1 MKLSFNE
8 YATTGACR
16 IDEGSDALKIEF
28 TAGGRLAFD
37 RFSTLKDTV
46 SVEVDHSACGEVFL
60 GLVGIKTDGT
70 TEVFRSDKLVGG
82 TLSYTYDPINLSVY
96 RDMQSFYVE
105 IYAKSDARVEL
116 KRFCVTDEVEF
127 AVNTEEAQVSGE
139 KHDLPNKMLFMGNSL
154 LLGMEMS
161 FGMCSSANDKDYFYH
176 VSEYVKTKSPRCIFE
191 KLHASP
197 FEHCESLEAFEEAY
211 YTVPN
216 TYTGKPM
223 CESFTEDLDVIV
235 LQAGD
240 NINTE
245 SKNQTFA
252 KSGDLFIE
260 RIKKASPRA
269 RIIWVHGWYNREPTY
284 SYIVG
289 LCKRWGIERLEIGDT
304 RSYEAE
310 AHDYPNFIGKEGN
323 PTPIKDT
330 WRTHPGDIGM
340 KRIADKLIALLN
352 LK

>member
-1 MKLSFNE
+1 MIMNAKE
-8 YATTGACR
+8 YVTTGACQV
-16 IDEGSDALKIEF
+16 DDSSETLKISFEL
-28 TAGGRLAFD
+28 GGKVGFAP
-37 RFSTLKDTV
+37 FSTLKDTV
-46 SVEVDHSACGEVFL
+46 SVEAECISDGDVYL
-60 GLVGIKTDGT
+60 NLIGIKTDGK

-105 IYAKSDARVEL
+105 IYAKGDARVEL
-116 KRFCVTDEVEF
+116 KRFCVTDEVEL
-127 AVNTEEAQVSGE
+127 AVNTEEAQVSQQ
-139 KHDLPNKMLFMGNSL
+139 KHDAPNKMLFMGNSL

-161 FGMCSSANDKDYFYH
+161 FGMCSSAKDKDYFYH

-197 FEHCESLEAFEEAY
+197 FEHCESLEEFEEAY
-211 YTVPN
+211 YTAPN

-310 AHDYPNFIGKEGN
+310 AHDYPNFINKEGN

>member
-1 MKLSFNE
+1 MKLNVKD
-8 YATTGACR
+8 YVTTGACQV
-16 IDEGSDALKIEF
+16 DNSFEALKISFELD
-28 TAGGRLAFD
+28 GNVAFAP
-37 RFSTLKDTV
+37 FSTLKDTV
-46 SVEVDHSACGEVFL
+46 SVEAEYCAEGEAYL
-60 GLVGIKTDGT
+60 NLIGIKTDGAH
-70 TEVFRSDKLVGG
+70 EVFRSDKLDG
-82 TLSYTYDPINLSVY
+82 TSLAYTYDPINLSVY
-96 RDMQSFYVE
+96 RDMQSFFVE
-105 IYAKSDARVEL
+105 ISAKSGARVEL
-116 KRFCVTDEVEF
+116 KRFCVTDEVEL
-127 AVNTEEAQVSGE
+127 AVNTEEAQVSQQ
-139 KHDLPNKMLFMGNSL
+139 KHDAPNKMLFMGNSL

-161 FGMCSSANDKDYFYH
+161 FGMCSSAKDKDYFYH

-245 SKNQTFA
+245 SKNKTFA

-260 RIKKASPRA
+260 RIKKASPKA

-284 SYIVG
+284 TYIVE
-289 LCKRWGIERLEIGDT
+289 LCKRWGLERLEIGDT

-310 AHDYPNFIGKEGN
+310 AHDYPSFINKEGK
-323 PTPIKDT
+323 PSPIKDG
-330 WRTHPGDIGM
+330 WRTHPGDLGM
-340 KRIADKLIALLN
+340 KRIADKLIACLN